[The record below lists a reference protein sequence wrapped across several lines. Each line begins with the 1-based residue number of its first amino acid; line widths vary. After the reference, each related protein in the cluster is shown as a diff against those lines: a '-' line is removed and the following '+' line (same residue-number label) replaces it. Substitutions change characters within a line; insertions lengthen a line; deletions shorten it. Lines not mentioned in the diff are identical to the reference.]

1 MLKRALQYL
10 TLSLVGFLVFGCA
23 STDTPDS
30 HPVPDSYPTPAGT
43 FTFPLMDLTSEERV
57 IPLPNDLLRDPTT
70 GRLAFPGVGEPFD
83 SANSLDGFSTS
94 GALIIPFKGSVR
106 ADTVNND
113 TLPVFNATTGQKALM
128 TYSVSEN
135 AAGSV
140 VTAAPVRALDP
151 ATKYVVVLTSGIRS
165 ADSDTA
171 ILSDNLIDILKN
183 ANSLVDGS
191 GNSTDARISA
201 TQAAAL
207 EPVRAGY
214 QPVWAA
220 AEQLTSTHR
229 KNIPLAFAFTT
240 QSLFSALPNVR
251 EEVVTANAPLA
262 NANPAFVV
270 DGIAAA
276 QFAPVAM
283 GHDENP
289 GGFSTTPPFND
300 ETPGNPSNLDY
311 ALAGN
316 LPTVER
322 LLAQQ
327 LRPGIPSDSIGRIHV
342 GSVEVPI
349 YRNDPINGFWAN
361 PPVQTGTQT
370 VPFVLFLP
378 NSVQF
383 PDILKGQGG
392 IPGNP
397 LTDPNPPVPV
407 AIFQHGITGN
417 KFQAAALANA
427 FNSQG
432 IALIAIDL
440 ELHGDLARP
449 TPSNDPTVSGA
460 NFINL
465 QVLRNSRD
473 NIRQSVVNLYALTHA
488 ITSGQTNIDSPPGA
502 PAGTA
507 PELGAPGINAAFPNP
522 FFISISL
529 GSIVGD
535 VFVATEPNISRSV
548 LNVGG
553 ARIASL
559 LLNSETFGPR
569 VREGLAASAGIE
581 EGTARFAQFFLIAQ
595 TVVDDAD
602 PVNYADQ
609 ATSGALRGGAPA
621 QILQQVNTTDAVVP
635 PSAQYDMA
643 IQHANGRDT
652 FSQVDAIVAQALI
665 NQVASPFTGIGMYE
679 IPNAGHG
686 ALLDPTAGPTTQIVT
701 QALTYLGTGA
711 IANTG
716 IRARSAVETFA
727 DSAEDLANYA
737 NAIKF

>member
-1 MLKRALQYL
+1 MLKRALHYL

-30 HPVPDSYPTPAGT
+30 HPVPDSYPTPVGT
-43 FTFPLMDLTSEERV
+43 YTFPMMDLTSEERV

-70 GRLAFPGVGEPFD
+70 GKVAFPGTGEPFA
-83 SANSLDGFSTS
+83 SINSLDGFSTS
-94 GALIIPFKGSVR
+94 GALIIPFRGSVR

-113 TLPVFNATTGQKALM
+113 TLPVFNTTTGQKALM
-128 TYSVSEN
+128 VYSVTEN

-151 ATKYVVVLTSGIRS
+151 ATRYVVVLTSGIRS

-183 ANSLVDGS
+183 TNPLLDGN
-191 GNSTDARISA
+191 GNSTDGRINA
-201 TQAAAL
+201 TQAAGL
-207 EPVRAGY
+207 EPVRAAY
-214 QPVWAA
+214 QPIWAA
-220 AEQLTSTHR
+220 AEQLIKTHR

-240 QSLFSALPNVR
+240 QTLFKALPQIHA
-251 EEVVTANAPLA
+251 EVAAANAPLR
-262 NANPAFVV
+262 NANPAFP
-270 DGIAAA
+270 GNATAE
-276 QFAPVAM
+276 FAPVAM
-283 GHDENP
+283 GHDVNP
-289 GGFSTTPPFND
+289 GGFGTTAPFND
-300 ETPGNPSNLDY
+300 ESPGNGSNLDF
-311 ALAGN
+311 APIN

-322 LLAQQ
+322 FLAQN
-327 LRPGIPSDSIGRIHV
+327 LRPGIPSNAIGRIHL
-342 GSVEVPI
+342 GSFQAPI
-349 YRNDPINGFWAN
+349 YRNDPVNGFWAD

-370 VPFVLFLP
+370 VNFVMFLP
-378 NSVQF
+378 NGVQF
-383 PDILKGQGG
+383 PDVLKGQFGL
-392 IPGNP
+392 PASPANTP
-397 LTDPNPPVPV
+397 APV

-417 KFQAAALANA
+417 KFQSVALANA

-449 TPSNDPTVSGA
+449 TPSNDPAVSGA

-473 NIRQSVVNLYALTHA
+473 SIRQSVVNLYALTHA
-488 ITSGQTNIDSPPGA
+488 ITSGQTNIDSPAGA

-507 PELGAPGINAAFPNP
+507 PELGAPSVNAAFPNP

-535 VFVATEPNISRSV
+535 VFVATEPDISRAV

-553 ARIASL
+553 SRISNL

-609 ATSGALRGGAPA
+609 ATSGALRGGTPA
-621 QILQQVNTTDAVVP
+621 QILQQVNTTDAVIP
-635 PSAQYDMA
+635 PSTQYDMA

-665 NQVASPFTGIGMYE
+665 NQASSPFTGIGMYE

-686 ALLDPTAGPTTQIVT
+686 AILDPTAGPTLQIVA
-701 QALTYLGTGA
+701 QAINYLGTGT

-716 IRARSAVETFA
+716 IRARSTVETFV